1 MASRPPLTLAGG
13 PVSLVARLPDGRVRC
28 RYLDRAGNV
37 TRHGRD
43 AHAHELRGV
52 GWHLAAIKAAI
63 LALPLVGSAPADRT
77 SRSDVRE
84 ASPETPAPAPRPG
97 AWLHLH
103 HTAAED

>member
-1 MASRPPLTLAGG
+1 MTDGKRPPLTLAGG

-63 LALPLVGSAPADRT
+63 LALPLVGSAAI
-77 SRSDVRE
+77 
-84 ASPETPAPAPRPG
+84 SPETRHRPRGPAPGCTSTTPPRRTDRDP
-97 AWLHLH
+97 
-103 HTAAED
+103 T

>member
-1 MASRPPLTLAGG
+1 MTTRRPPLTLAGG
-13 PVSLVARLPDGRVRC
+13 AVDLVARLPDGRVRC
-28 RYLDRAGNV
+28 CYLDRAGNA

-63 LALPLVGSAPADRT
+63 LALPLVGSAAT
-77 SRSDVRE
+77 F
-84 ASPETPAPAPRPG
+84 PETPAPAPRPG
-97 AWLHLH
+97 AWLHVH

>member
-1 MASRPPLTLAGG
+1 MTASRPPLTLAGG
-13 PVSLVARLPDGRVRC
+13 AVDLVARLPDGRVRC
-28 RYLDRAGNV
+28 CYLDRNGNT

-63 LALPLVGSAPADRT
+63 AALPLAGATP
-77 SRSDVRE
+77 
-84 ASPETPAPAPRPG
+84 SPTDLPAPAPRPG
-97 AWLHLH
+97 AWLHVH